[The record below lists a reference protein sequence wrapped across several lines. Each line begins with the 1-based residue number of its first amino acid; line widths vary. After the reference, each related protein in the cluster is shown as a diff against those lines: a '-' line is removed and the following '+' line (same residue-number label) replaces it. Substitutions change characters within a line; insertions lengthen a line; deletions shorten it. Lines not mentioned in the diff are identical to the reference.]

1 MNEWYKLK
9 IKGLSDSNI
18 RILLGVTKTYSE
30 IFTLTREQ
38 FTLYLNFNDDIIDK
52 IMSSKKVDLEL
63 ELKKLE
69 ENRVK
74 VLFIQ
79 DEEYPESLKNIGTPP
94 LFLYYKGNIEL
105 LKRFIIGVVG
115 TRNATCYGKV
125 ACENFTKGLVEA
137 DVVTLSGLALGIDAI
152 CHKKTLAEKGK
163 TIAIVGSGLDVIYPK
178 ENRCLWE
185 EIARDGLLI
194 SEYPLGTQPQQYHFP
209 MRNRIIAGI
218 SSGILVV
225 ESKEKG
231 GSLITANIAV
241 EEGKDVFAVPG
252 GIFSDFSQ
260 GCNNLIKNSQAKLV
274 VKVEDILEEYGI
286 KISVLNKKTK
296 LELSELE
303 KEVYEVLTT
312 NKSLDEILIE
322 VRGKTSEVLATL
334 VDLEIKGLVVAT
346 LGGCYMKKK

>member
-9 IKGLSDSNI
+9 VKGLSDSNI

-38 FTLYLNFNDDIIDK
+38 FTLYLNFNDEIIDK
-52 IMSSKKVDLEL
+52 IMSSEQIDLEL
-63 ELKKLE
+63 EQKKLE
-69 ENRVK
+69 ENKVK

-105 LKRFIIGVVG
+105 LKEFIIGVVG
-115 TRNATCYGKV
+115 TRNATCYGRV
-125 ACENFTKGLVEA
+125 ACEKFTLGLVEA
-137 DVVTLSGLALGIDAI
+137 GIVTVSGLALGIDTI
-152 CHKKTLAEKGK
+152 CHKKTLLEKGK

-178 ENRCLWE
+178 ENRSLWE
-185 EIARDGLLI
+185 EIAKEGLLI

-218 SSGILVV
+218 SNGILVV
-225 ESKEKG
+225 ESKKKG
-231 GSLITANIAV
+231 GSLITASIAV

-252 GIFSDFSQ
+252 EIFSDFSQ
-260 GCNNLIKNSQAKLV
+260 GCNDLIKNSQAKLV

-286 KISVLNKKTK
+286 KISVLNKKSK
-296 LELSELE
+296 LELSKLE
-303 KEVYEVLTT
+303 KEVYETLNT

-322 VRGKTSEVLATL
+322 VKGKTSEVLATL

>member
-1 MNEWYKLK
+1 MNEWYRLK

-18 RILLGVTKTYSE
+18 RTLLGVTKTYSE
-30 IFTLTREQ
+30 IFNLTREQ
-38 FTLYLNFNDDIIDK
+38 FALYLNFNNDVIDK
-52 IMSSKKVDLEL
+52 IISSTKVDLEL

-69 ENRVK
+69 EKRVK

-94 LFLYYKGNIEL
+94 LFLYYKGDIAL
-105 LKRFIIGVVG
+105 LKQFTLGVVG
-115 TRNATCYGKV
+115 TRNATCYGKIV
-125 ACENFTKGLVEA
+125 CEKFTKGFVEA
-137 DVVTLSGLALGIDAI
+137 GIVTVSGLALGIDTI
-152 CHKKTLAEKGK
+152 CHKKTLSEKGK

-178 ENRCLWE
+178 ENRSLWE
-185 EIARDGLLI
+185 EIEKDGLLM

-218 SSGILVV
+218 SKGILVV
-225 ESKEKG
+225 ESKQKG
-231 GSLITANIAV
+231 GSLITASIAV
-241 EEGKDVFAVPG
+241 EEGKDVFAIPG
-252 GIFSDFSQ
+252 DIFSDFSE

-286 KISVLNKKTK
+286 KISVSNKKTE
-296 LELSELE
+296 LELGKLE
-303 KEVYEVLTT
+303 KEVYETLNT

-346 LGGCYMKKK
+346 LGGCYMKRK